1 MSTNYYLFRHGETD
15 WNKEKRFMGQTD
27 IPLNNVGKEQAINL
41 AERLKELSLIELHSS
56 DLQRTKETAQI
67 IMSEKH
73 PPTIY
78 SSSQTSVA
86 KRNGCSSLG

>member
-1 MSTNYYLFRHGETD
+1 MSTNYCLFRHGETD

-67 IMSEKH
+67 IATETGIHSCKLRF
-73 PPTIY
+73 TF
-78 SSSQTSVA
+78 S
-86 KRNGCSSLG
+86 RNFMGWVFS